1 MEDRIKQLEIQK
13 LIQEYTF
20 LVTDGD
26 YKKELIDL
34 NKNEFLNMIN
44 ERRPKTETPPVEEEK
59 PEEEKEEE
67 EVKEEEMK
75 EEESTDEKSEEQPKT
90 KKSKIDP
97 ELVSNETKTKIKKL
111 YRDIVKLTHP
121 DKVNSKEM
129 VDLYMRATDASNNFD
144 LFELYFICGKLN
156 IPVELDGDDKD
167 VLSLLVETKKKEIK
181 SIEDSFIWK
190 YINARTDVEREFIL
204 KLFLKNHP

>member
-1 MEDRIKQLEIQK
+1 MGDRIKQLEIQK

-44 ERRPKTETPPVEEEK
+44 ERRPKDETPPVEDEIK
-59 PEEEKEEE
+59 EEESKEE
-67 EVKEEEMK
+67 EVKEEEIKK
-75 EEESTDEKSEEQPKT
+75 EESGGEQSEEQPKV

-97 ELVSNETKTKIKKL
+97 DLVSNETKSKIKKL
-111 YRDIVKLTHP
+111 YREIVKLTHP
-121 DKVNSKEM
+121 DKVDSKSM

-156 IPVELDGDDKD
+156 IDVELEDEDRD

-190 YINARTDVEREFIL
+190 YINARNDVEREFIL